1 MIAFAVA
8 VAGFALFW
16 LVRDPEAV
24 RSSSLDE
31 SDFKHFDIGG
41 IPRSVTTTSDGV
53 WVGRADRSV
62 IKVDP
67 RTGKTL
73 ATVRLP
79 FLPGQMVATEGT
91 VWIEAIEGTSI
102 ARLDPLT
109 AKLVDE
115 IEVGT
120 TPQSLAVAEDGV
132 LVAAFD
138 DGVVKRLDTT
148 SGEVADE
155 ILSGSEEFPS
165 SVAAGFG
172 AVWISDVVDDVVT
185 RVGDESGSLLEVP
198 VGDSPTQVITGEG
211 AVWVANFNARSVSR
225 IDPDDPDEPV
235 AEILVGGKPGAM
247 AVGAGYVLVLRPST
261 DSLVLIDAE
270 AGRWTGDVYALA
282 EAPQDI
288 VAGHGFFWIAGQDGT
303 LTRVPHP

>member
-8 VAGFALFW
+8 LAGFALFW
-16 LVRDPEAV
+16 LVRDPQEV
-24 RSSSLDE
+24 RPSSLSE
-31 SDFKHFDIGG
+31 TEFKEFDIGG
-41 IPRSVTTTSDGV
+41 IPRSVTTTADGV

-62 IKVDP
+62 IKVHP

-73 ATVRLP
+73 AKVRLP
-79 FLPGQMVATEGT
+79 FLPGQMIATGGT
-91 VWIEAIEGTSI
+91 VWVGAIEGTSI
-102 ARLDPLT
+102 GRLDPRT

-138 DGVVKRLDTT
+138 DGVVKRLDAT
-148 SGEVADE
+148 SGEVGDE

-185 RVGDESGSLLEVP
+185 RVGDESGDILEVA
-198 VGDSPTQVITGEG
+198 VGDSPTRVITGEG
-211 AVWVANFNARSVSR
+211 SVWVANFNARSVSR
-225 IDPDDPDEPV
+225 IDPDVPDEPA

-247 AVGAGYVLVLRPST
+247 AVSDGYVLVLRPSS
-261 DSLVLIDAE
+261 DSLVLIDAV
-270 AGRWTGDVYALA
+270 AGRWTGDVYELA

-288 VAGHGFFWIAGQDGT
+288 AAGHGYFWIAGQDGT
-303 LTRVPHP
+303 LTRVPRP